1 MLMNLSA
8 IKICAVIVLIAGA
21 FLTSGCDLLLA
32 FEPLP
37 TPVSPVSSSD
47 APGDWYAVYFSD
59 PDDPS
64 SSRYRGGP
72 DEALAESIRNA
83 RVSVDAAMHFMNL
96 WSIRDAMIDAHRRG
110 VQVRIVTES
119 DNLDVDEIN
128 ELKAAGIQ
136 VIGDEREGRMH
147 NKFVVIDRQQV
158 WTGSTNLSVKGAYFH
173 DNNLIRINSPRL
185 AQNYSLEFEEM
196 YLDDRFGPGSPA
208 NNPNTSFIEYNTQ
221 LESYFSP
228 EDKPSRRIEQLVR
241 GAQDSIYFLAYSFTL
256 DDLADEMIYKAQR
269 GVTVSGVLDKGQ
281 SRSNAGTEYDRLR
294 AAGVDVRLDGNKNK
308 MHHKVIIID
317 EQVVITGSYNF
328 SVNADR
334 INDENLLVI
343 HNRDI
348 AQQYLQEFERVYGQ
362 SLP

>member
-1 MLMNLSA
+1 MRRKI
-8 IKICAVIVLIAGA
+8 IKKWAAFVFIAGVFMTGA
-21 FLTSGCDLLLA
+21 CDLLLA
-32 FEPLP
+32 FEQAP
-37 TPVSPVSSSD
+37 TPVPPVSSSD
-47 APGDWYAVYFSD
+47 VPGDWYAVYFSD
-59 PDDPS
+59 PDDPAS
-64 SSRYRGGP
+64 SSYRGGP

-119 DNLDVDEIN
+119 DNLDVDEIQ

-147 NKFVVIDRQQV
+147 NKFVVIDRQEV

-173 DNNLIRINSPRL
+173 DNNLIRIHSPRL
-185 AQNYSLEFEEM
+185 AQNYSVEFEEM
-196 YLDDRFGPGSPA
+196 FLDDRFGPGSPA
-208 NNPNTSFIEYNTQ
+208 NNPNPSFTENNTQ
-221 LESYFSP
+221 FESYFSP
-228 EDKPSRRIEQLVR
+228 EDKPSRRIEQLL
-241 GAQDSIYFLAYSFTL
+241 GQAQDSIYFLVYSFTL
-256 DDLADEMIYKAQR
+256 DDLADEMIHKARR
-269 GVTVSGVLDKGQ
+269 GVTVSGVFDKGQ

-294 AAGVDVRLDGNKNK
+294 SAGVDVRLDGNKNK

-348 AQQYLQEFERVYGQ
+348 AQEYIREFERVY
-362 SLP
+362 SHSSP